1 MPAKKIR
8 LLTMSIRPMS
18 QQVTTIGVNN
28 TANDDCNKLSWK
40 QKQKTSKEIIV
51 FTKAHAI

>member
-1 MPAKKIR
+1 
-8 LLTMSIRPMS
+8 MSIRPMS

>member
-1 MPAKKIR
+1 
-8 LLTMSIRPMS
+8 MSMRPMS

-40 QKQKTSKEIIV
+40 QKQKTSKEIIWSQRHMPFKS
-51 FTKAHAI
+51 FT